1 MTAADSSSGG
11 GDRRP
16 PPQSSAAQPASSAF
30 SRLEQLAAAL
40 AAGAIARP
48 RRALWAAAG
57 VVLLLAPG
65 LLRLHLRVDG
75 QSLVDPGAAAVRR
88 DAEIRARFGLREPI
102 VVLAETAGRGG
113 VLDPEV
119 LRRLQAMTTAL
130 QGLPGVGADH
140 VMSLATEKRDEV
152 YPGTLNFRTLLDP
165 LPATAADLAR
175 LRGDL
180 AAVGLLTGTLISAD
194 GRVATILVGVPP
206 GEADR
211 AGLCRQVEETVRP
224 LAGRKLTATV
234 VGAPAAEALL
244 GLHILQD
251 LALLLP
257 LALLKVALVLWIAC
271 RRPWPVGLA
280 LVKVACCCACTLG
293 LMGWLGVPVQLPTAV
308 LPVLLATLGL
318 AEEIH
323 IFFRWQRRLA
333 AMPATSATSATLA
346 TSAMSPMVA
355 TPATEATAP
364 AAAAGADAQ
373 GGGPLGAAAQ
383 GGGPLGAAAQGG
395 GPLAAAV
402 AATMREVARPAIVT
416 ALAMAIGF
424 LSLVISP
431 LPAVRALGLFAGIG
445 VLGSLLWTLAVTPA
459 TLVLVP
465 PGRMRRRYPQAARAA
480 SAAAEAR
487 AASAASAARPALASE
502 AASAGRAS
510 QAAWPAEEGWTV
522 RAVAPLLARPRIAVA
537 GLVLLTLAAGAGL
550 LRLRVQDSW
559 LSGFAAGSPFR
570 RAAERADRELLGTH
584 LLLIEV
590 TAAEPP
596 GGAPRGTLR
605 AGPLLDPAVLRR
617 IGALEGFL
625 RSLPGVGGVQGP
637 TDQLAA
643 AHYLW
648 MARRAGSRVVPATS
662 REIEK
667 TLDRFEMARGV
678 ERRREV
684 IDDSLTRAVI
694 TVFLKGANYQDTR
707 RILAALDAHARR
719 PGATDG
725 LRLALAGDVAVSQ
738 ATIAS
743 VVRVEL
749 ASLALTLAAAF
760 LVIALLWRSPLLAAL
775 GILPSAVAVLWIFG
789 VMGALGIPLGIAT
802 AMFCAIAL
810 GLGVDYA
817 AHLIEEVA
825 AERRRGAPGAGGAPD
840 AAGAPGV
847 ASASDAAGAP
857 GAVWRAVAVAG
868 PAIVAD
874 TVSMG
879 IGFAILGFSRVPA
892 NARLGQ
898 LVAFALF
905 ASCLVTLGA
914 LAPILAPSAERDQ
927 KSMWRRLEGTHT
939 GPRSRL

>member
-1 MTAADSSSGG
+1 VTAADPPSGG
-11 GDRRP
+11 GSSRP
-16 PPQSSAAQPASSAF
+16 PPPTSTAF
-30 SRLEQLAAAL
+30 SRLEGLAAAL
-40 AAGAIARP
+40 AGRATARP
-48 RRALWAAAG
+48 RRVLWAAAG
-57 VVLLLAPG
+57 VVLLLTPG

-75 QSLVDPGAAAVRR
+75 RSLVDAGAAAVRR
-88 DAEIRARFGLREPI
+88 DAEIRGRFGLREPI
-102 VVLAETAGRGG
+102 VVLAETAGRDG
-113 VLDPEV
+113 VFDAEV
-119 LRRLQAMTTAL
+119 LRRLQAMTAAL
-130 QGLPGVGADH
+130 QALPGVGADH
-140 VMSLATEKRDEV
+140 VMSLATERRDEV
-152 YPGTLNFRTLLDP
+152 FPGTLQFRTLLDP

-180 AAVGLLTGTLISAD
+180 VAVGLLTGTLISAD
-194 GRVATILVGVPP
+194 GRAATILVGVPP
-206 GEADR
+206 GEPDR
-211 AGLCRQVEETVRP
+211 TGLCRQVEAAVGPRARP
-224 LAGRKLTATV
+224 QPTGEG

-244 GLHILQD
+244 GLYILQD

-271 RRPWPVGLA
+271 RRPWPVVLA
-280 LVKVACCCACTLG
+280 LVKVGCCCACTLG
-293 LMGWLGVPVQLPTAV
+293 LMGWLGVPVRLPTAV

-323 IFFRWQRRLA
+323 VFFRWQRRL
-333 AMPATSATSATLA
+333 
-346 TSAMSPMVA
+346 SAMS
-355 TPATEATAP
+355 ATAAM
-364 AAAAGADAQ
+364 AA
-373 GGGPLGAAAQ
+373 
-383 GGGPLGAAAQGG
+383 
-395 GPLAAAV
+395 PLAAEV

-431 LPAVRALGLFAGIG
+431 LSSVRALGLFAGIG

-465 PGRMRRRYPQAARAA
+465 PGRMRRRYPRT
-480 SAAAEAR
+480 AEA
-487 AASAASAARPALASE
+487 
-502 AASAGRAS
+502 
-510 QAAWPAEEGWTV
+510 GWTV
-522 RAVAPLLARPRIAVA
+522 RAVAPLLARPRAAVA
-537 GLVLLTLAAGAGL
+537 VLLLLTLAAGAGL
-550 LRLRVQDSW
+550 LRLQVQDSW

-590 TAAEPP
+590 TAAAPA
-596 GGAPRGTLR
+596 GGGPQGVLR
-605 AGPLLDPAVLRR
+605 AGPLLDAAVLRR
-617 IGALEGFL
+617 IGALEGFI
-625 RSLPGVGGVQGP
+625 RTLPGVGGVQGP

-643 AHYLW
+643 VHYLW
-648 MARRAGSRVVPATS
+648 MARREGSRVVPATS
-662 REIEK
+662 REIER

-684 IDDSLTRAVI
+684 IDDSLSRAVI
-694 TVFLKGANYQDTR
+694 TVFLKGANFRDTR
-707 RILAALDAHARR
+707 RILAAIDAYVRQ
-719 PGATDG
+719 PGAAAG
-725 LRLALAGDVAVSQ
+725 LRLDLAGDVAVSQ
-738 ATIAS
+738 ATISA
-743 VVRVEL
+743 VVNVEL
-749 ASLALTLAAAF
+749 ASLGLTLAAAF
-760 LVIALLWRSPLLAAL
+760 LVIALLWGSPLLAAL

-817 AHLIEEVA
+817 AHLIEEVG
-825 AERRRGAPGAGGAPD
+825 AERRRGAADAPDVADAPD
-840 AAGAPGV
+840 AAGAPKV
-847 ASASDAAGAP
+847 AGAAG
-857 GAVWRAVAVAG
+857 VVRRAVAVAG

-879 IGFAILGFSRVPA
+879 LGFAILGFSRVPA

-914 LAPILAPSAERDQ
+914 LAPILARAADQ
-927 KSMWRRLEGTHT
+927 KSMWSRLEGTQT